1 MWIESKNGIVNTD
14 RLDTIS
20 VYENKVYTN
29 DKQTDTKWL
38 VRGLTSNGDY
48 VTFDEYEY
56 KLLADRQ
63 VQRLMRQLNG
73 QPIEETDVPL
83 SKPEEPKKSK
93 YDTDNPR
100 VKCIKITDD
109 DDIEKM
115 AKMICDALG
124 L

>member
-1 MWIESKNGIVNTD
+1 MWISYTDGYVNSDKLVTIFVVKKDNG
-14 RLDTIS
+14 
-20 VYENKVYTN
+20 
-29 DKQTDTKWL
+29 KWAVL
-38 VRGLTSNGDY
+38 GGFEGDEF
-48 VTFDEYEY
+48 VTFDTYDNKVLAERQ
-56 KLLADRQ
+56 ADRIA
-63 VQRLMRQLNG
+63 RTLNG
-73 QPIEETDVPL
+73 QPIEETDIPL

-93 YDTDNPR
+93 YDTNNPR